1 MTMKST
7 IEALNWRY
15 AADRFTTN
23 PIPEESL
30 QTIMEAARLAPS
42 SMNFQPWKYI
52 SIQSPEL
59 RQQIFEAGYNQ
70 QAIIEAPTLLVLTIP
85 NILTTD
91 NVDNVIKATADARNV
106 DPSTLTGYRNMLQ
119 GFVDNTES
127 NKFFDWS
134 RRQAYI
140 GLGILLLTAA
150 QLEIDTAPMEGFD
163 AKKVNQILGLTDYSA
178 VTLIALGYR
187 SAKDTHQ
194 TWPKVRFDMEK
205 ILEVR

>member
-1 MTMKST
+1 MKSI

-15 AADRFTTN
+15 ATDRFTTN
-23 PIPEESL
+23 PIPEESFK
-30 QTIMEAARLAPS
+30 TIMEAARLSPS

-59 RQQIFEAGYNQ
+59 RQQIFEAGYSQ

-85 NILTTD
+85 NILTKA
-91 NVDNVIKATADARNV
+91 NVDHIITASAEARKA
-106 DPSTLTGYRNMLQ
+106 DPASLDGYRKMLQ
-119 GFVDNTES
+119 GFVDKTAPD
-127 NKFFDWS
+127 KFFDWS

-140 GLGILLLTAA
+140 SLGILLLTAA
-150 QLEIDTAPMEGFD
+150 QLEIDTAPMEGFEPE
-163 AKKVNQILGLTDYSA
+163 KVNKILGLTDYSA
-178 VTLIALGYR
+178 VTLIGLGYR

-194 TWPKVRFDMEK
+194 NWPKVRFKMEE

>member
-1 MTMKST
+1 MKSV

-15 AADRFTTN
+15 ATDRFTTKS
-23 PIPEESL
+23 IPEEKF
-30 QTIMEAARLAPS
+30 QIIMEAARLSPS

-59 RQQIFEAGYNQ
+59 RQQIFEAGYSQ
-70 QAIIEAPTLLVLTIP
+70 KAIIEAPTLLVLTIP
-85 NILTTD
+85 NILT
-91 NVDNVIKATADARNV
+91 KANIDHIITASAEARNT
-106 DPSTLTGYRNMLQ
+106 DPTSLNGYRKMLQ
-119 GFVDNTES
+119 GFVDKTAPD
-127 NKFFDWS
+127 KFFDWS

-140 GLGILLLTAA
+140 SLGILLLTAA
-150 QLEIDTAPMEGFD
+150 QLEIDTAPMEGFEPE
-163 AKKVNQILGLTDYSA
+163 KVNKILGLTDYSA

-194 TWPKVRFDMEK
+194 TWPKVRFKMED

>member
-1 MTMKST
+1 MKLP

-15 AADRFTTN
+15 ATDRFVSN
-23 PIPEESL
+23 PIPEKTLSTILES
-30 QTIMEAARLAPS
+30 ARLAPS

-52 SIQSPEL
+52 SIQSKEL
-59 RQQIFEAGYNQ
+59 RQQIFAVGYNQ
-70 QAIIEAPTLLVLTIP
+70 QAIIEAPTLLVLTVP
-85 NILTTD
+85 KILNSV
-91 NVDNVIKATADARNV
+91 NVDNIINASAKARDV
-106 DPSTLTGYRNMLQ
+106 DPSSLNGYRKMLQ
-119 GFVDNTES
+119 GFVDKTEPS
-127 NKFFDWS
+127 KFFDWS

-150 QLEIDTAPMEGFD
+150 QLEVDTAPMEGFEPD
-163 AKKVNQILGLTDYSA
+163 KVNQILGLTDYSA

-194 TWPKVRFDMEK
+194 TWPKVRFDMKE